1 MTDPFRNIRRLSNQ
15 IQIEIIIESLEM
27 RKIDLCN
34 MTEEMII
41 KMKDLKNM
49 RIKGLK
55 MMIDLYNM
63 IKEEK

>member
-34 MTEEMII
+34 MTEEMTI

>member
-49 RIKGLK
+49 KIKGLK
-55 MMIDLYNM
+55 MMIDPYNM